1 MSEGVTQ
8 TELELLAAELGEA
21 LLARQARVA
30 TAESCTGGWVAQ
42 CLTAIAGSSAW
53 FERGFVTYSNSAKEE
68 SLGVP
73 AETLSAFGA
82 VSEETAAA
90 MARGTLQHA
99 EASFSVG
106 ITGIAG
112 PGGATPG
119 KPVGTVCFGF
129 GQAGQPPITRR
140 LVFPGDRRAVRAGA
154 VAFAL
159 KGLLG
164 LVRGTGVPSESGPP
178 VP

>member
-1 MSEGVTQ
+1 MNEEPTQ
-8 TELELLAAELGEA
+8 AELESLAAALGE
-21 LLARQARVA
+21 LLVAAGARVA
-30 TAESCTGGWVAQ
+30 TAESCTGGWLAQ

-53 FERGFVTYSNSAKEE
+53 FERGFVTYSNAAKET
-68 SLGVP
+68 SLGVA
-73 AETLSAFGA
+73 AETLAAFGA

-90 MARGTLQHA
+90 MAVGTLAHA
-99 EASFSVG
+99 DATFSVG

-129 GQAGQPPITRR
+129 GRAGAPPITRR
-140 LVFPGDRRAVRAGA
+140 LVFPGDRRAVRAAA

-159 KGLLG
+159 RGLLA
-164 LVRGTGVPSESGPP
+164 LARGTGVPSESRPP

>member
-1 MSEGVTQ
+1 MSDDVTQ
-8 TELELLAAELGEA
+8 AELETLAAALGET
-21 LLARQARVA
+21 LLARGERVA
-30 TAESCTGGWVAQ
+30 TAESCTGGWLAQ

-53 FERGFVTYSNSAKEE
+53 FERGFVTYSNAAKEA
-68 SLGVP
+68 SLGVD
-73 AETLSAFGA
+73 ADTLAAFGA

-90 MARGTLQHA
+90 MAEGTLAHA
-99 EASFSVG
+99 DATFSVG

-129 GQAGQPPITRR
+129 GQAGNPPITRR

-159 KGLLG
+159 RGLLG
-164 LVRGTGVPSESGPP
+164 LARGSGVPTES
-178 VP
+178 

>member
-1 MSEGVTQ
+1 MTNDITQ
-8 TELELLAAELGEA
+8 AELETLAAELGAA
-21 LLARQARVA
+21 LVARGARVA

-42 CLTAIAGSSAW
+42 CLTAIAGSSVW
-53 FERGFVTYSNSAKEE
+53 FERGFVTYSNAAKEA
-68 SLGVP
+68 SLGVE
-73 AETLSAFGA
+73 AKTLATFGA

-90 MARGTLQHA
+90 MAEGTLAHA
-99 EASFSVG
+99 DATFSVG

-129 GQAGQPPITRR
+129 GQAGAPPITRR

-159 KGLLG
+159 RGLLG
-164 LVRGTGVPSESGPP
+164 LARGTGVPSES
-178 VP
+178 

>member
-1 MSEGVTQ
+1 MSDVVTQ
-8 TELELLAAELGEA
+8 AELETLAAALGET
-21 LLARQARVA
+21 LLARGERVA
-30 TAESCTGGWVAQ
+30 TAESCTGGWLAQ

-53 FERGFVTYSNSAKEE
+53 FERGFVTYSNAAKEA
-68 SLGVP
+68 SLGVD
-73 AETLSAFGA
+73 ADTLAAFGA

-90 MARGTLQHA
+90 MAEGTLAHA
-99 EASFSVG
+99 EATFSVG

-129 GQAGQPPITRR
+129 GQAGNPPITRR

-159 KGLLG
+159 RGLLS
-164 LVRGTGVPSESGPP
+164 LARGSGVPTES
-178 VP
+178 